1 MLFYPQTTWAKTN
14 EHQNSIW
21 PETSYCD
28 LLQLTC
34 ELTCRS
40 LQFLMES
47 LNLNLSHSLFGLYKI
62 IISSVAEKIGYIIEL
77 PSHTRSEWQSWV
89 LNPTQHP
96 LGREKRWGGWESVLT
111 KSQDLGLQSGPT
123 LLLIQLPVTLLCCF
137 RKLGHRRAF
146 CGSVCCPSG
155 DHSCATYAF
164 PDLFTFFYW

>member
-1 MLFYPQTTWAKTN
+1 
-14 EHQNSIW
+14 
-21 PETSYCD
+21 
-28 LLQLTC
+28 
-34 ELTCRS
+34 
-40 LQFLMES
+40 MES

-146 CGSVCCPSG
+146 CGSVCCLSG
-155 DHSCATYAF
+155 DHSCAPMPFLTFSHSSTGRITTEPPFDHLYLSSHLLKAVV
-164 PDLFTFFYW
+164 LFWVT